1 MSHTT
6 FSSVAATTI
15 VLAVALPGCGA
26 TPTESIHPAPAA
38 QAITT
43 TSSATRL
50 REFRQMIVGLYRVP
64 VVERSGEKPLD
75 TLRRSLA
82 TQYGPMPRPDAGS
95 GVSA

>member
-15 VLAVALPGCGA
+15 ALAVALPGCGA

-43 TSSATRL
+43 TTHAARL
-50 REFRQMIVGLYRVP
+50 REYRHMIVGLYRVP
-64 VVERSGEKPLD
+64 VAERPGEDPLD

-82 TQYGPMPRPDAGS
+82 TQYPPAAGS